1 MKLNEHLNN
10 SVKKNER
17 VDESLILGAIVAATC
32 VAYAAKP
39 MLDTDF
45 MKSVG
50 SGIGGLLS
58 GLGGMF
64 GGMIG
69 KAGGLGGSKV
79 EDIQAILKKKP
90 GDMTGKE
97 KELLQKVK
105 NNPKLQK
112 NFSDNDLKKLNGVLD
127 GTIKDEDEKGK
138 EKEKEKETKEEGISA
153 DDNKKLQALLK
164 KKPED
169 LSPRERRELQ
179 ALNSKYD
186 LQDELSPK
194 DFEKFKSMGVD
205 KKDDETPESTSEE
218 QSAALMALAAKANE
232 GEKDPEKKAKTQ
244 AMLDIMT
251 ASSYDENGEP
261 IPMQDRMSK
270 MKEMV
275 GESNWDSFTADIDE
289 MQKNTNT
296 DEFKKALEDA
306 KKNLK
311 PEDIKSMVENQKKNA
326 KEAAERI
333 TKENK
338 EREDLEKEM
347 EELKKDPEANKDKIK
362 ELQTKREELINK
374 STLGKASPN
383 TAKAAIE
390 SAKKKDD
397 EKDPEPKEKEPEK
410 EPEPKEK
417 EPEKDPEPKK
427 EKTVDDV
434 KAEYKEK
441 QKELQD
447 KYDKM
452 IDDAKDDDEA
462 EKAMAEYEKEKKK
475 LNAEQHKE
483 MDAID
488 DNDEHT
494 DDDDSKKGKYVVK
507 DEEVTDPKTGE
518 KVKVKTY
525 TGPRGGKFYYPKGA
539 PKKPENK
546 VYVHES
552 ETNIKQ
558 HLFGRTISLKGFL
571 KSLF

>member
-1 MKLNEHLNN
+1 MKLNEYLNN

-39 MLDTDF
+39 MLETDF

-69 KAGGLGGSKV
+69 KVGGLGGSNV
-79 EDIQAILKKKP
+79 EDIQAILKKNP

-127 GTIKDEDEKGK
+127 GTVKDEDEKGK

-164 KKPED
+164 KNPED

-194 DFEKFKSMGVD
+194 DFEKFKNMGVD
-205 KKDDETPESTSEE
+205 KKDDETPESTPEE

-397 EKDPEPKEKEPEK
+397 DKPETEPKEKEPEK
-410 EPEPKEK
+410 ETEPKEK
-417 EPEKDPEPKK
+417 EPEK

-507 DEEVTDPKTGE
+507 DEEVTDPKTGG
-518 KVKVKTY
+518 KIKVKTY